1 MGNSGFAGS
10 VTPGLP
16 GLACGLMLEILK
28 RTGASKRFATVT
40 CLRECFYGP
49 EQLPADFKKFIK
61 SLNDSDVHYLLLG
74 GWAIGL
80 YGNPQVIQGS
90 G

>member
-1 MGNSGFAGS
+1 MD
-10 VTPGLP
+10 
-16 GLACGLMLEILK
+16 LK
-28 RTGASKRFATVT
+28 
-40 CLRECFYGP
+40 
-49 EQLPADFKKFIK
+49 QLPADFKKFIK

-90 G
+90 D